1 MKLDYRSKMDFK
13 SPECTCFLCDNASI
27 TVAVLMDTQRI
38 PKLVCSVGLFLVCSL
53 DSDFSKCQL
62 MG

>member
-1 MKLDYRSKMDFK
+1 MDFK